1 LRRATEPSAVS
12 LRAIADW
19 ETVREF
25 ALAFP
30 EAQEDTSYSRP
41 AFRVRGKLFAWMS
54 PHEEGALVV
63 RVDPD
68 EKQFLLE
75 SDPDRYFST
84 PHYEG
89 YPAVL
94 IRLERIERDQLAERI
109 EDAWLLRAPK
119 RLVNEFVA
127 DS

>member
-1 LRRATEPSAVS
+1 M
-12 LRAIADW
+12 ADW
-19 ETVREF
+19 ATVREL

-30 EAQEDTSYSRP
+30 EVEEDTTHSHP
-41 AFRVRGKLFAWMS
+41 AFRVRRKLFIWMS
-54 PHEEGALVV
+54 PREQGALCV

-68 EKQFLLE
+68 EKQFLLA
-75 SDPDRYFST
+75 SDPDTYFST

-119 RLVNEFVA
+119 RVADKFVA
-127 DS
+127 GS